1 MSTNLDQP
9 RSREY
14 VSEAIAHVED
24 QVGKGKPS
32 VDFASITLI
41 QVVLSVLSARGE
53 ALDKT
58 GLTTDGS
65 LQRIKETFTN
75 TLVDQMRR
83 QLEASKSAADT
94 GHEMGYLKLLS
105 IIDSLTILR
114 VDGTKIIALMDEVK
128 SCIGFLAE
136 MESEVASRVENFMS
150 VHARDEDNDLLDT
163 GLQGDTSTI
172 YGRQGILDKAKALI
186 AGKDQDDKLELL
198 KELFREDSTG
208 LAELDTLL
216 AAKHIIAT
224 CRGLLVLMIPWPKL
238 MILDARRTM
247 DDGEDTF
254 DLSAVYSL
262 LCEQLRKSTGA
273 RQFLLITEIMEMMLR
288 TKVRTLTA

>member
-14 VSEAIAHVED
+14 VSEAIAYVVD

-32 VDFASITLI
+32 VDFASIILI

-65 LQRIKETFTN
+65 LQRMKESFTN

-83 QLEASKSAADT
+83 QLKASKSAADQ
-94 GHEMGYLKLLS
+94 GPEMGYLKLLS
-105 IIDSLTILR
+105 IIDSLAILG
-114 VDGTKIIALMDEVK
+114 VEGPKITALMDEVK
-128 SCIGFLAE
+128 SCIGSLAE
-136 MESEVASRVENFMS
+136 MESEVASRLENFVS

-163 GLQGDTSTI
+163 GLKGDTSTI
-172 YGRQGILDKAKALI
+172 YGRQGILDKTKALI

-198 KELFREDSTG
+198 KELFREDLTG

-216 AAKHIIAT
+216 AAKHIIAS
-224 CRGLLVLMIPWPKL
+224 CRGLLVSMIPKLKL
-238 MILDARRTM
+238 MSFRCPTNY
-247 DDGEDTF
+247 G
-254 DLSAVYSL
+254 
-262 LCEQLRKSTGA
+262 
-273 RQFLLITEIMEMMLR
+273 
-288 TKVRTLTA
+288 